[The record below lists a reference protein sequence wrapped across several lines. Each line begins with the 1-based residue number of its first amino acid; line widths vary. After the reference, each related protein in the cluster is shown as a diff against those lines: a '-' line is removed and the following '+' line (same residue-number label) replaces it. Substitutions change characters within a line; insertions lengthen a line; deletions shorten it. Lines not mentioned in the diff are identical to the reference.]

1 MRYLDEN
8 AVKSS
13 AKHNNVTAPPM
24 LARPAD
30 PFIIP
35 VERSSASPFAD
46 AGLLFVLD
54 AQGRVFDF
62 STAAASHFSLEP
74 TDRGKP
80 LLELIA
86 MEGNRERM
94 ERDLTYAL
102 NLCSGGD
109 AFSQALPFLAR
120 RRHDEAAFPAT
131 LRLARERREG
141 GAGHFLAT
149 LHPEA
154 KTPVSSVLR
163 PLQNLL
169 ETLISNTRDGVLIHE
184 LSPLGD
190 VIDTG
195 AHVLYANDV
204 AASYLGFE
212 SLTQLLA
219 TPAAA
224 VWNKWS
230 IRGESGQV
238 DLSTVP
244 GWLAEQGGMSLE
256 ATLRFE
262 RVDTESPAPERW
274 LTVTVSV
281 ALAEDDCEGCSL
293 AVYLLHDLTARRRA
307 DHELLRALQ
316 KQERAAAEIA
326 GVLGQIADGVIITDS
341 TGKLTFMNAVARRLY
356 GVGHDE
362 LVDGWINPGT
372 FYQLDGSSYAAEEMP
387 LARAIRLGETVQ
399 DAEWRLL
406 RTDGAELWLQGAA
419 APLRDNTGAQIG
431 AVMSLRDVTSQHRLV
446 AELEHANRIKDD
458 FLTILSHEL
467 RTPLTPLVGWV
478 SLLRGQTK
486 AGRALDPR
494 LLDQALEALE
504 TNIGQQ
510 QKIIEELLDA
520 AHLVLGR
527 ARFQLTLYPLS
538 ALVRD
543 ALDVHETRLAA
554 KGIQAEFDSDIEL
567 PAFNMDIARLG
578 QAISHIVG
586 NAVEFSPVGGTIW
599 IKTTRE
605 EDIAVLTVRDEGA
618 GIDPEFLP
626 HIFDLFRQ
634 GDSPFTRRHGGLGMG
649 LTVVKAIVEAHGGTI
664 RAQSPGVDRGTE
676 VVVRLPLGGKDE
688 S

>member
-1 MRYLDEN
+1 
-8 AVKSS
+8 
-13 AKHNNVTAPPM
+13 M
-24 LARPAD
+24 L
-30 PFIIP
+30 FI
-35 VERSSASPFAD
+35 
-46 AGLLFVLD
+46 LD
-54 AQGRVFDF
+54 ARGRVFDF
-62 STAAASHFSLEP
+62 STAAASHFCLEP
-74 TDRGKP
+74 TDRGRP
-80 LLELIA
+80 LLDLVA
-86 MEGNRERM
+86 LPDNRERL

-109 AFSQALPFLAR
+109 AFSQALPFLAYR
-120 RRHDEAAFPAT
+120 RQDNTAFPAT

-149 LHPEA
+149 LHAEIEA
-154 KTPVSSVLR
+154 PSSPVLR
-163 PLQNLL
+163 PLQTLL
-169 ETLISNTRDGVLIHE
+169 ETLISNARDGVLIHE

-190 VIDTG
+190 IIDNG
-195 AHVLYANDV
+195 ARVLYANDV

-212 SLTQLLA
+212 SLTQLLE
-219 TPAAA
+219 TPAHL
-224 VWNKWS
+224 VWNKWG
-230 IRGESGQV
+230 IRGESGPV
-238 DLSTVP
+238 ELATIPS
-244 GWLAEQGGMSLE
+244 WLAEQGGMSLE

-262 RVDTESPAPERW
+262 RSDGEAPERW

-281 ALAEDDCEGCSL
+281 ALSDEDSGPRGL
-293 AVYLLHDLTARRRA
+293 AVFQLHDLTARRRA

-341 TGKLTFMNAVARRLY
+341 AGKLTFMNAVARRLY
-356 GVGHDE
+356 GVAHDE
-362 LVDGWINPGT
+362 LVEGWINPGAC
-372 FYQLDGSSYAAEEMP
+372 FKLDGVPYPAAEMP
-387 LARAIRLGETVQ
+387 LARAIQLGETVQ

-406 RTDGAELWLQGAA
+406 RTDGAELWIQGAA
-419 APLRDNTGAQIG
+419 APLRDNTGVQIG
-431 AVMSLRDVTSQHRLV
+431 AVMSLRDVTSQHQLV
-446 AELEHANRIKDD
+446 EELEHANRIKDD

-486 AGRALDPR
+486 AGRPLDPR

-543 ALDVHETRLAA
+543 ALDVYETRLAA
-554 KGIQAEFDSDIEL
+554 KDIQIEFDSDAQL

-578 QAISHIVG
+578 QAISHVVG

-599 IKTTRE
+599 IKTWL
-605 EDIAVLTVRDEGA
+605 DGNSAILTVRDEGS

-664 RAQSPGVDRGTE
+664 RAQSPGIDKGTE
-676 VVVRLPLGGKDE
+676 MVIRLPLNGAA
-688 S
+688 